1 MFLIINW
8 LSLSFSDFSLSYYR
22 RDLNTESTIENDCD
36 LDIAYLKSSRP
47 FLQITLLCHKNNSLP
62 DWDIIT
68 IADITRTQ
76 NASSIANSLINQVSL
91 SKLILSSYY
100 CLFKLVSYVIH
111 CMLVTCFRLKT
122 ELLLE
127 YFLFSLFK
135 CLSFMQLNDKI
146 NLCCLNHIYSK
157 YKLKSF

>member
-1 MFLIINW
+1 MIVFIFILY
-8 LSLSFSDFSLSYYR
+8 FSDFSLSYYR

-47 FLQITLLCHKNNSLP
+47 FLQITLFCHKNNSLS

-91 SKLILSSYY
+91 SKLILSSLN

-111 CMLVTCFRLKT
+111 CMLLTCFRIEMK
-122 ELLLE
+122 LLLE
-127 YFLFSLFK
+127 DFFVF
-135 CLSFMQLNDKI
+135 I
-146 NLCCLNHIYSK
+146 I
-157 YKLKSF
+157 